1 MRSYLL
7 ISGVIFFLIVL
18 AHAARIAS
26 EGARPATEPDFI
38 AASVVAI
45 GMSIWAGVLF
55 WRNK

>member
-18 AHAARIAS
+18 VHAARIAS
-26 EGARPATEPDFI
+26 EGVRLVGEPDFI
-38 AASVVAI
+38 ATSILAI
-45 GMSIWAGVLF
+45 GMCAWAGALF